1 MLQPAI
7 KNCINI
13 FETSGIFSLPKKHGL
28 YIQLIS
34 IHGLIR
40 AQDPELGRDAD
51 TGGQIKYVLELAAAL
66 AQHPD
71 IERVDLLTRQV
82 FSKKL
87 DPGYAIPIEPLAKG
101 VNIVRLACGPRRY
114 LRKEVLWPHLD
125 SFADAA
131 LQHVKKV
138 GRIPDIIHS
147 HYADAG
153 YVASAI
159 SSLLSVPMVH
169 TGHSLGRVKRASLLE
184 KGLRPHAIETQYALT
199 QRIEAEE
206 MALDNATAII
216 ASTNQ
221 EVEEQYA
228 LYDNY
233 TPKRISVIPPG
244 VDLTRFSPPT
254 SSSKN
259 TNIEIELSRFLK
271 NLNKPMIL
279 AISRADP
286 RKNITTLVRAYGEN
300 KQLREKANLVIIAGE
315 RDDIMSMEKT
325 SRRVLQELLFLI
337 DYYDLHG
344 SIAYPKKH
352 SADDVPD
359 LYRLA
364 AKTKGVFVN
373 PALTEPFGLTLLEAA
388 ASGLPVIAP
397 NDGGPRDILRHCK
410 NGVVIDPLDSKKMS
424 LQILKVISNQEIW
437 RQWSVNG
444 IAGVAQHYAWQGHV
458 DRYINVIKNCIS
470 RHQQA
475 TRTVVTKSKLAT
487 AERLLICDIDNT
499 LVGDQEALSQLTS
512 QLQRMGDRVAF
523 GVATG
528 RTIESTLRELKKW
541 GAPIPDVFITSVGS
555 EIRYGS
561 RLTEDLGWQ
570 QHNDYRWQP
579 NEVYEAMREFNGL
592 KLQHSGEQRRHKISF
607 NVDAKKAPKIREIR
621 QHLRQRGIYV
631 KLIYS
636 HEAYLDILPVR
647 TSKGTAVR
655 HVAMK
660 WGFPLD
666 QVLVAGDSGNDEE
679 MLSGH
684 TLGVVVG
691 NHSPELKKLRGRE
704 HIYFAEGE
712 YAKGVLEGIR
722 HYGFLGQN

>member
-1 MLQPAI
+1 MI
-7 KNCINI
+7 NSSINI
-13 FETSGIFSLPKKHGL
+13 LKHNGSSSLSKKHGL

-34 IHGLIR
+34 VHGLIR
-40 AQDPELGRDAD
+40 AHDLELGRDAD
-51 TGGQIKYVLELAAAL
+51 TGGQIKYVLELAVAL
-66 AQHPD
+66 AQHSD
-71 IERVDLLTRQV
+71 IERVDVLTRQV
-82 FSKKL
+82 FSSKL
-87 DPGYAIPIEPLAKG
+87 DPVYAEAIEPLAEG
-101 VNIVRLACGPRRY
+101 VNIVRLPCGPRRY

-131 LQHVKKV
+131 LQHVKKI

-159 SSLLSVPMVH
+159 SSLLSVPMIH
-169 TGHSLGRVKRASLLE
+169 TGHSLGRVKRERLLE
-184 KGLRPHAIETQYALT
+184 KGLRAHAIETQYALT

-206 MALDNATAII
+206 MALDNAAAII

-233 TPKRISVIPPG
+233 TPKRMSVIPPG

-254 SSSKN
+254 SSRKN
-259 TNIEIELSRFLK
+259 TNIEIELSRFLRD
-271 NLNKPMIL
+271 LNKPMIL

-286 RKNITTLVRAYGEN
+286 RKNITTLIRAYGEN
-300 KQLREKANLVIIAGE
+300 KQLREKANLVIVAGE
-315 RDDIMSMEKT
+315 RDEIMSMEKT

-352 SADDVPD
+352 SADDIPD

-364 AKTKGVFVN
+364 TKTKGVFVN

-410 NGVVIDPLDSKKMS
+410 NGVVVDPLDSKKMS
-424 LQILKVISNQEIW
+424 AQMLKAISNQDCW
-437 RQWSVNG
+437 QQWSANG
-444 IAGVAQHYAWQGHV
+444 IVGVAQHYTWQGHV
-458 DRYINVIKNCIS
+458 ERYIKVIKNCIS

-499 LVGDQEALSQLTS
+499 LVGDQSALSQLTS
-512 QLQRMGDRVAF
+512 QLKLMGDKVAF

-528 RTIESTLRELKKW
+528 RTIQSTLRELKKW
-541 GAPIPDVFITSVGS
+541 DAPIPDVFITSVGS

-579 NEVYEAMREFNGL
+579 NEVYEAMREFKGL
-592 KLQHSGEQRRHKISF
+592 KLQHAGEQRRHKISF

-621 QHLRQRGIYV
+621 QHLRQRNIHV

-666 QVLVAGDSGNDEE
+666 QVLVAGDSGNDEG

-691 NHSPELKKLRGRE
+691 NHSPELRKLRGRE
-704 HIYFAEGE
+704 NIYFAEGE
-712 YAKGVLEGIR
+712 YANGVLEGIR

>member
-1 MLQPAI
+1 MANQ
-7 KNCINI
+7 N
-13 FETSGIFSLPKKHGL
+13 GL

-40 AQDPELGRDAD
+40 ATNPELGRDAD

-66 AQHPD
+66 ANHPD
-71 IERVDLLTRQV
+71 VWRVDLLTRQV
-82 FSKKL
+82 YSNKL
-87 DPGYAIPIEPLAKG
+87 DPIYSQAVEKIVEGA
-101 VNIVRLACGPRRY
+101 NIVRLQCGPKRY

-125 SFADAA
+125 SFSDAA
-131 LQHVKKV
+131 LQHIKKI
-138 GRIPDIIHS
+138 GRIPDLIHS

-153 YVASAI
+153 YVGAAV
-159 SSLLSVPMVH
+159 SSLLSVPLIH
-169 TGHSLGRVKRASLLE
+169 TGHSLGRVKRERLLE
-184 KGLRPHAIETQYALT
+184 KGLRSHAIETQYAMT

-206 MALDNATAII
+206 MVLDNATAII
-216 ASTNQ
+216 ASTHQ
-221 EVEEQYA
+221 EVEEQYQ

-233 TPKRISVIPPG
+233 TPQRIAVIPPG
-244 VDLTRFSPPT
+244 VDLTRFSPPDNSNRST
-254 SSSKN
+254 P
-259 TNIEIELSRFLK
+259 IEKEVSRFLSDPD
-271 NLNKPMIL
+271 KPMIL

-286 RKNITTLVRAYGEN
+286 RKNITTLIKAYGEN
-300 KQLREKANLVIIAGE
+300 KKLREKANLVIVAGE
-315 RDDIMSMEKT
+315 RHDIMSMEK
-325 SRRVLQELLFLI
+325 SQRRVLQELLFLV

-352 SADDVPD
+352 SADDIPD

-364 AKTKGVFVN
+364 TKTKGIFIN

-388 ASGLPVIAP
+388 ASGLPIIAP

-410 NGVVIDPLDSKKMS
+410 NGVLIDPLDSKKMS
-424 LQILKVISNQEIW
+424 MQILKALNNEE
-437 RQWSVNG
+437 QWQRWSDQG
-444 IAGVAQHYAWQGHV
+444 IEGVAKYYAWPGHV
-458 DRYINVIKNCIS
+458 ENYINVANERIS
-470 RHQQA
+470 KLKQA

-499 LVGDQEALSQLTS
+499 LIGDQESLSELLQQLES
-512 QLQRMGDRVAF
+512 LGGRVAF

-541 GAPIPDVFITSVGS
+541 DAPTPDVYITSVGS
-555 EIRYGS
+555 EIRYGQK
-561 RLTEDLGWQ
+561 LTEDVGWQ
-570 QHNDYRWQP
+570 QHNDYRWKP
-579 NEVYEAMREFNGL
+579 GAVYDAMREFKGL
-592 KLQHSGEQRRHKISF
+592 KLQHPGEQRRHKISF
-607 NVDAKKAPKIREIR
+607 NVDPKKAPKIREIR
-621 QHLRQRGIYV
+621 QHLRQQDIHV

-636 HEAYLDILPVR
+636 HEAYLDILPIR

-655 HVAMK
+655 HVALK

-679 MLSGH
+679 MLSGN

-704 HIYFAEGE
+704 QIYFAEDE
-712 YAKGVLEGIR
+712 YAEGVLEGIE
-722 HYGFLGQN
+722 HYGFLDKTQYNKA